1 MKARG
6 VPVTVYLNGACGNV
20 HHGDPFQQPHDHSI
34 DDFGR
39 RLAEDATAAMREI
52 IYRPSVRIGMAR
64 RTLELPYRQ
73 ITEAE
78 LKGKVFGAQRFR
90 SDEVYEAGTPRLLEK
105 MRREKTNKAE
115 VQALFL
121 DEYAFVGIP
130 AEYFVEHGLRIKEEC
145 YPKRALVVGH
155 ANGMVGYVPTRWAF
169 KRGGYETT
177 FISSSRLAPEAGDML
192 ADAAIEIIRTG

>member
-1 MKARG
+1 
-6 VPVTVYLNGACGNV
+6 
-20 HHGDPFQQPHDHSI
+20 
-34 DDFGR
+34 
-39 RLAEDATAAMREI
+39 
-52 IYRPSVRIGMAR
+52 
-64 RTLELPYRQ
+64 
-73 ITEAE
+73 
-78 LKGKVFGAQRFR
+78 
-90 SDEVYEAGTPRLLEK
+90 

-177 FISSSRLAPEAGDML
+177 FLSSSRLAPEAGDML